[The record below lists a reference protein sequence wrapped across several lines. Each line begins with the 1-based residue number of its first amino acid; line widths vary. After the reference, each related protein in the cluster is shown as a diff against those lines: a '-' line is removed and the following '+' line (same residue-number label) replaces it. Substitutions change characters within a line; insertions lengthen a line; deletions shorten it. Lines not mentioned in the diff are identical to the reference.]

1 MIKDLPGQTYMP
13 FAAPAARTD
22 CADAQSAE
30 ESAARAL
37 CKALPEKH
45 TCNLREAAILL
56 GCCVRTVMR
65 MIEEG
70 TLLCQY
76 ANAQFEAECK
86 HARPVMRLPR
96 PFDAAREKFLSVEE
110 MRLRKSNLQG

>member
-1 MIKDLPGQTYMP
+1 MRDLPEQLLMP
-13 FAAPAARTD
+13 FAAADVKPEADDQVAA
-22 CADAQSAE
+22 E
-30 ESAARAL
+30 KAL
-37 CKALPEKH
+37 CKALPEKN

-56 GCCVRTVMR
+56 GCCTRTVMR

-70 TLLCQY
+70 ALLCQY
-76 ANAQFEAECK
+76 ANARFEAECK

-96 PFDAAREKFLSVEE
+96 PFDAGRTKFLSVEE

>member
-13 FAAPAARTD
+13 FGAPEPAAAGD
-22 CADAQSAE
+22 DQAA
-30 ESAARAL
+30 AARAL
-37 CKALPEKH
+37 CRALPEKH

-56 GCCVRTVMR
+56 GCCTRTVMR
-65 MIEEG
+65 MIDEG

-96 PFDAAREKFLSVEE
+96 PYDAAREKFLSVEE